1 MRHLNAGRR
10 LGRTTEHRHALLSNL
25 VTALIQHERIQ
36 TTLPKAKEARRVA
49 DKMITLAKRQVLHS
63 RRLAGRTIRDA
74 EALSKLFG
82 TLGPRFANRNG
93 GYTRIVR
100 LGHRLGDAAPMAI
113 LELVERSPKVAPE
126 ETETAGKP
134 AKTDAQKAKAAA
146 QSEAKTEAKKK
157 ATAAKA
163 EAKAAK
169 PAAEASKSEKKP
181 AAKTEKKPAAK
192 KK

>member
-10 LGRTTEHRHALLSNL
+10 LGRTTERRHALLANL

-49 DKMITLAKRQVLHS
+49 DKMITLAKRQALHY
-63 RRLAGRTIRDA
+63 RRLAVRTIRDG
-74 EALSKLFG
+74 EALSKLFA

-113 LELVERSPKVAPE
+113 LELVERSPKAAPE
-126 ETETAGKP
+126 ETETT
-134 AKTDAQKAKAAA
+134 AKSA
-146 QSEAKTEAKKK
+146 
-157 ATAAKA
+157 
-163 EAKAAK
+163 
-169 PAAEASKSEKKP
+169 
-181 AAKTEKKPAAK
+181 
-192 KK
+192 

>member
-82 TLGPRFANRNG
+82 TLGPRFANRPG

-113 LELVERSPKVAPE
+113 LELVERSPKAEPE
-126 ETETAGKP
+126 DTETAGAKKAAKP
-134 AKTDAQKAKAAA
+134 AQTDAQKAKSAAKT
-146 QSEAKTEAKKK
+146 EAKTEAKKK
-157 ATAAKA
+157 AVAAKA

-169 PAAEASKSEKKP
+169 PAKAEKKP
-181 AAKTEKKPAAK
+181 AHKAAKPAK

>member
-10 LGRTTEHRHALLSNL
+10 LGRTTEHRHALLANL
-25 VTALIQHERIQ
+25 VTALITHERIQ

-49 DKMITLAKRQVLHS
+49 DKMITLAKRQALHS

-74 EALSKLFG
+74 AALAKLFA
-82 TLGPRFANRNG
+82 TLGPRFASRNG

-100 LGHRLGDAAPMAI
+100 LGQRLGDAAPMAI
-113 LELVERSPKVAPE
+113 LELVERSPKAEPE
-126 ETETAGKP
+126 ETETAGKS
-134 AKTDAQKAKAAA
+134 AKTPKTEAQKAKAAEMA
-146 QSEAKTEAKKK
+146 GAKS
-157 ATAAKA
+157 

-169 PAAEASKSEKKP
+169 PAKAEKAKKEP
-181 AAKTEKKPAAK
+181 AAKAEKKTEAK